1 MGTVNV
7 LTNEAM
13 PGLVKVGKTSGLLE
27 KRMRELYKTGVPIP
41 FSCFYAVDVTD
52 ADFVERKQHFR
63 STVEAEEKMR
73 ELGFLVSGTKISSVL
88 NGKRKKAG
96 GFTWRLSTLSTE
108 EILAQ
113 DTNGFIDYQPPKNS
127 NEKKG
132 IKLVSEKDGAEEIF
146 ESISAAGR
154 FLETSAGNVSRSIN
168 NDSLVK
174 GYKAKLI

>member
-1 MGTVNV
+1 
-7 LTNEAM
+7 
-13 PGLVKVGKTSGLLE
+13 
-27 KRMRELYKTGVPIP
+27 
-41 FSCFYAVDVTD
+41 
-52 ADFVERKQHFR
+52 
-63 STVEAEEKMR
+63 MR

-108 EILAQ
+108 GILAQ

-127 NEKKG
+127 NEKKR
-132 IKLVSEKDGAEEIF
+132 IRLVSEKDSVEEIF

-168 NDSLVK
+168 NDSIVK
-174 GYKAKLI
+174 GYKAKQI